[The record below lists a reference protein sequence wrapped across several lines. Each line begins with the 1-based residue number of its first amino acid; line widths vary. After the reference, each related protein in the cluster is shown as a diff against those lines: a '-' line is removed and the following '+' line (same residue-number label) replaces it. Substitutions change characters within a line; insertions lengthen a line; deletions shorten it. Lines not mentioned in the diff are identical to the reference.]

1 MNLSVTEILAI
12 IVVGLVLF
20 GGKLPDVARN
30 LGATMKEFKEGMHD
44 DGDADD
50 QDDEEEPERVIDQ
63 DATPE
68 QDQQDQDSQDQA

>member
-30 LGATMKEFKEGMHD
+30 LGVTLKEFKEGMHD
-44 DGDADD
+44 QGESDD
-50 QDDEEEPERVIDQ
+50 PDEEEPERIIDQ
-63 DATPE
+63 DETPDP
-68 QDQQDQDSQDQA
+68 DQPDQDNEDQS